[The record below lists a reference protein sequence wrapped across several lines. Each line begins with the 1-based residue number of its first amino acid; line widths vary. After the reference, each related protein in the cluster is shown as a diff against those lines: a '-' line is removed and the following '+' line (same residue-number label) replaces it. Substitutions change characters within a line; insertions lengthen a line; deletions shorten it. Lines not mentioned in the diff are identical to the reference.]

1 MRDILLVGTGGFL
14 GSVFRFLL
22 GGAVTRAS
30 GASTFPYGT
39 LAVNLLGCLTIGV
52 LAGLAESRSMLS
64 SETRLFLM
72 TGLLG
77 GFTTFSAFAY
87 ESYFL
92 GRQNAWPALLANIGI
107 SAVAGLGAV
116 WLGHRL
122 AAG

>member
-30 GASTFPYGT
+30 GASAFPYGT
-39 LAVNLLGCLTIGV
+39 MTVNVLGCLAIGM
-52 LAGLAESRSMLS
+52 LAGLAESRSLLS
-64 SETRLFLM
+64 PEARLFLM

-92 GRQNAWPALLANIGI
+92 GRQHAWSPMLANILV
-107 SAVAGLGAV
+107 SVVVGLGAV

-122 AAG
+122 TAG